1 MKKTK
6 LKNVLMALVML
17 ASSLASC
24 IHAYADTNVQS
35 MHVSPPYWHVVLV
48 PGETYSD
55 SLVVSNANDSTRSLE
70 YELSI
75 GSFSQAKDENSK
87 DDYGTVDHISISSYN
102 QMMDWITLEKTGG
115 TVKPNEKDIVNYT
128 IKVPE
133 NAPAGGQYAT
143 IIVKD
148 VTGKGANK
156 DGNVVID
163 STFQFAS
170 IIYAEVAGET
180 KMEGV
185 IIDNSMPSFLL
196 NGPLQASSMVK
207 NNGNVHTDAQ
217 YTLQV
222 WPLFSEEEICTN
234 EEKPETSLVLPETER
249 YHVQSCDSMPALG
262 IFKAKQT
269 VRIFGE
275 ISTVEKIV
283 ILCPLWLMFLIL
295 FVIII
300 LIIWMFTKI
309 KRNGKRKSSVS
320 SGSTE

>member
-6 LKNVLMALVML
+6 LLTMFVAV
-17 ASSLASC
+17 AVSIFVGPACSVF
-24 IHAYADTNVQS
+24 ADSNS
-35 MHVSPPYWHVVLV
+35 MTVSPPYQKMILI
-48 PGETYSD
+48 PGETYKNSI
-55 SLVVSNANDSTRSLE
+55 SVFNSTNSTRSLKYAVE
-70 YELSI
+70 I
-75 GSFSQAKDENSK
+75 GSFSQHKNSESK
-87 DDYGTVDHISISSYN
+87 DDYGALDHISKSSYN
-102 QMMDWITLEKTGG
+102 QIMDWIKFDKEHGELAPGE
-115 TVKPNEKDIVNYT
+115 E
-128 IKVPE
+128 IKIGYSIEVPE

-143 IIVKD
+143 ILVVD
-148 VTGKGANK
+148 ETTSGLPGE
-156 DGNVVID
+156 GNIAID
-163 STFQFAS
+163 QKFQFAS

-180 KMEGV
+180 KEVGE
-185 IIDNSMPSFLL
+185 ILDNSIPSFLL

-222 WPLFSEEEICTN
+222 WPLFSSEEICTN

-249 YHVQSCDSMPALG
+249 YHVQSCDSMPTLG

-269 VRIFGE
+269 VSIFGE

-295 FVIII
+295 FVIIT
-300 LIIWMFTKI
+300 LIIWIFTKI

>member
-17 ASSLASC
+17 ACSLAGC

-35 MHVSPPYWHVVLV
+35 MHVSPPYQRVVLV

-185 IIDNSMPSFLL
+185 IMDNSMPSFLL
-196 NGPLQASSMVK
+196 NGSLQASSMVK

-249 YHVQSCDSMPALG
+249 YHVQNCDELPSVG
-262 IFKAKQT
+262 IFKAKQ
-269 VRIFGE
+269 VVKIFGE
-275 ISTVEKIV
+275 TSIVEKMIIV
-283 ILCPLWLMFLIL
+283 CPLWLLFIIL
-295 FVIII
+295 FAIIA
-300 LIIWMFTKI
+300 LVLWVFMRVKGGRSR
-309 KRNGKRKSSVS
+309 RNS
-320 SGSTE
+320 SGDE

>member
-17 ASSLASC
+17 TCSLASC

-35 MHVSPPYWHVVLV
+35 MHVSPPYQRVVLV

-87 DDYGTVDHISISSYN
+87 DDYGTVDHISVSSYN

-148 VTGKGANK
+148 VTGKSASK

-170 IIYAEVAGET
+170 IIYADVAGET
-180 KMEGV
+180 KMEGA
-185 IIDNSMPSFLL
+185 ILDNSVPSFLL
-196 NGPLQASSMVK
+196 NGPLEATSMVR
-207 NNGNVHTDAQ
+207 NNGNVHTDAE

-222 WPLFSEEEICTN
+222 SPVFGGDDICTN
-234 EEKPETSLVLPETER
+234 EEKPDESLILPETER
-249 YHVQSCDSMPALG
+249 YHTQTCELPSVG
-262 IFKAKQT
+262 IFHAKQI
-269 VRIFGE
+269 VKIFGE
-275 ISTVEKIV
+275 TSIVERTVV
-283 ILCPLWLMFLIL
+283 ICPLWLLFLLL
-295 FVIII
+295 FIVIA
-300 LIIWMFTKI
+300 LVIWIMMKVRGNK
-309 KRNGKRKSSVS
+309 KRSTRSSD
-320 SGSTE
+320 

>member
-17 ASSLASC
+17 ACSLASC

-35 MHVSPPYWHVVLV
+35 MHVSPPYQHVVLV

-55 SLVVSNANDSTRSLE
+55 SLVVYNANDSTRSLE

-102 QMMDWITLEKTGG
+102 QIMDWITLEKTGG

-148 VTGKGANK
+148 VTGKSANK

-170 IIYAEVAGET
+170 IIYADVAGET

-196 NGPLQASSMVK
+196 NGPLEASSMVR
-207 NNGNVHTDAQ
+207 NNGNVHTDAE

-222 WPLFSEEEICTN
+222 SPFFGGDDYCNN
-234 EEKPETSLVLPETER
+234 EEKPETSLILPETER
-249 YHVQSCDSMPALG
+249 YHAQSCDDLPSVG
-262 IFKAKQT
+262 IFKAKQ
-269 VRIFGE
+269 VVKIFGE
-275 ISTVEKIV
+275 TSIVERTVI
-283 ILCPLWLMFLIL
+283 ICPLWLLFLIL
-295 FVIII
+295 FVIIAI
-300 LIIWMFTKI
+300 VIWIVTKVRGSK
-309 KRNGKRKSSVS
+309 KRGQSRSND
-320 SGSTE
+320 